1 MSSNLS
7 DDTSGPGAANR
18 AVPFAT
24 THWSTVLAAGDGASP
39 QAQTA
44 LEKLCRIYWF
54 PLYAF
59 ARRQGHDAEAAQDL
73 TQGFF
78 VHVLERDLFAR
89 ATPERGKFRSF
100 LLGAF
105 KRFIR
110 DQDRAQHAQQRGGQV
125 EFVALDSEQ
134 AEERLATQPFAG
146 DDPDTTFDRE
156 WALTVLN
163 EAMNLLEQ
171 ECYREGKGAQFE
183 ILHPWLQGDRPE
195 SPQAELAARFDLSVG
210 ALKVAI
216 HRMRRRYG
224 ELLRAVVAHTV
235 PDPADVDEE
244 LRHLVRLLGQ

>member
-1 MSSNLS
+1 MWSNLS

-24 THWSTVLAAGDGASP
+24 THWSTVLAAGDSASP
-39 QAQTA
+39 QAQAA
-44 LEKLCRIYWF
+44 LERLCRTYWY

-59 ARRQGHDAEAAQDL
+59 ARRQGHDAEAAKDL

-78 VHVLERDLFAR
+78 AHLIEGDFFAR
-89 ATPERGKFRSF
+89 AKPARGKFRSF

-125 EFVALDSEQ
+125 EFAALDSEQ
-134 AEERLATQPFAG
+134 AEERLATESPAT
-146 DDPDTTFDRE
+146 DDPDATYDRE
-156 WALTVLN
+156 WALTVLD
-163 EAMNLLEQ
+163 EAIRLLEV
-171 ECYREGKGAQFE
+171 ECRREGKAEQFE
-183 ILHPWLQGDRPE
+183 ILHPLLQGDRGE
-195 SPQAELAARFDLSVG
+195 LPQADLAARLGLSAG
-210 ALKVAI
+210 AVKVAI
-216 HRMRRRYG
+216 HRLRRRYG

-235 PDPADVDEE
+235 PDPGDVDEE